1 MKLLKCWF
9 PLLIWILLIFGLS
22 SIQNLSD
29 EGIHLP
35 YGSDK
40 VIHYF
45 EYSIL
50 ALLFYRGLV
59 YERWDI
65 NNMLYGFIVI
75 IGSGGI
81 ALMDEFYQSFVP
93 GRDASFFDLIADFL
107 GIITGAAVYYIV
119 KRNMMEKRKE
129 L

>member
-22 SIQNLSD
+22 SIQDVST

-35 YGSDK
+35 DGSDK

-50 ALLFYRGLV
+50 ALLFYRGLI

-65 NNMLYGFIVI
+65 NNTLYGFIVI
-75 IGSGGI
+75 LGSGSI

-93 GRDASFFDLIADFL
+93 GRDASFFDLIADIS
-107 GIITGAAVYYIV
+107 GIITGTVVYYIV
-119 KRNMMEKRKE
+119 RRNTMKKRKE